1 MSYLSLAF
9 GAILVNNVVLSQFL
23 GICPF
28 LGVSKKKSQAAGM
41 GIAVIAV
48 VFLSSLLTFSVQKFV
63 LVPLNIEYLQI
74 ATFILII
81 ASLVQ
86 FSELIIKKFF
96 PSLYKDFGIYLPLI
110 TTNCIVLG
118 TALNN
123 LILSNTIAN
132 FNFLHLIVYSLSIPV
147 GYLIVIYLFSSIR
160 VRLESAPIP
169 KAFKGVP
176 IALITTAFMA
186 LAFRG
191 FSGIL

>member
-176 IALITTAFMA
+176 IALITAAFMA

>member
-96 PSLYKDFGIYLPLI
+96 PSLYKDFGI
-110 TTNCIVLG
+110 
-118 TALNN
+118 
-123 LILSNTIAN
+123 
-132 FNFLHLIVYSLSIPV
+132 
-147 GYLIVIYLFSSIR
+147 
-160 VRLESAPIP
+160 
-169 KAFKGVP
+169 
-176 IALITTAFMA
+176 
-186 LAFRG
+186 
-191 FSGIL
+191 

>member
-48 VFLSSLLTFSVQKFV
+48 VFLSSLLTFSVQRFI
-63 LVPLNIEYLQI
+63 LVPLNVEYLQI

>member
-1 MSYLSLAF
+1 
-9 GAILVNNVVLSQFL
+9 
-23 GICPF
+23 
-28 LGVSKKKSQAAGM
+28 
-41 GIAVIAV
+41 
-48 VFLSSLLTFSVQKFV
+48 

-176 IALITTAFMA
+176 IALITAAFMA